1 MRQGHEGARPE
12 ASAGRLLTRRA
23 AVATLALLALGGCAA
38 KVNATETSDDA
49 ALDDATSDDDFQAVC
64 GYSEQ
69 EIWCSRDGLAIYG
82 VALVPDEDASTFP
95 TVIISHGFS
104 GSYEDSLVYGRR
116 LARNGIAAYC
126 YDFCG
131 GSTDSKSDGDTRD
144 MSVVTEEK
152 DLLAVVSQIRDESF
166 VDASRLFLMGESQ
179 GGFVSGLVAAQI
191 PDEVRGLVLLYP
203 AIDIVNQ
210 AHALFATKEGITE
223 TELWGMDLGTCYYA
237 DVWDID
243 PYAELVKY
251 TGDVIISGRR
261 TPWST
266 SPSPESSSRAT
277 PRRRSSRS
285 TTPTTASGVTTRE
298 AWPTRPW
305 SSSRHIRREA
315 MTWKRKRQA

>member
-1 MRQGHEGARPE
+1 MGGVEDMRQEHEEARPE
-12 ASAGRLLTRRA
+12 ASAGRLMTRRT
-23 AVATLALLALGGCAA
+23 AVATLALLALGGCTAQ
-38 KVNATETSDDA
+38 VSATETSY
-49 ALDDATSDDDFQAVC
+49 DATSDDDTQAVC

-104 GSYEDSLVYGRR
+104 GTYEDSLVYGRR

-126 YDFCG
+126 FDFCG

-152 DLLAVVSQIRDESF
+152 DLLAVVSQIRGESF

-251 TGDVIISGRR
+251 TGDVIIFHGTEDSVVNI
-261 TPWST
+261 SY
-266 SPSPESSSRAT
+266 SRELVKRYASAT
-277 PRRRSSRS
+277 LVEIDGADHGFWGDDARSVADQ
-285 TTPTTASGVTTRE
+285 TVE
-298 AWPTRPW
+298 FV
-305 SSSRHIRREA
+305 
-315 MTWKRKRQA
+315 QAH